1 MNSLYG
7 WKGRVHKA
15 IKVFELCKIEYV
27 RVYALPKTKNA
38 MMKTINRT
46 TCNHDADIALTWIL
60 LESSRRIVDVTC
72 DGYIASIRRS
82 FDNYRRIQAEN
93 ALSQQIAASGRAPI
107 PNNNNET
114 TDPTITLWIEGVVEN
129 TINSHV
135 KFIEQWRDIISD
147 AQKEAS
153 GWKREHKK
161 YLNKMS
167 KVEKAQKRAQDPNYD
182 SDDDSVASD
191 DSDSDNSDGD
201 SSDESEIG
209 DDDENDDMDDHDS
222 DDSINEH
229 GDNRLELLRMGI
241 RVDEHADRV
250 FQIGTYVAAGKVLI
264 SSLKIASKIDSI
276 ETAAQ
281 EAGTASILG
290 LAQAN
295 LSVAEVRLGGSHHTL
310 ATENNAVDA
319 RTADCKKS
327 ENDIVEEWKEQ
338 ADTSKVNA
346 IYSWYRLYH
355 GALPCVKIEKI

>member
-1 MNSLYG
+1 MDEASMNSLYG

-167 KVEKAQKRAQDPNYD
+167 KVE
-182 SDDDSVASD
+182 
-191 DSDSDNSDGD
+191 
-201 SSDESEIG
+201 
-209 DDDENDDMDDHDS
+209 NDVKFWRKL
-222 DDSINEH
+222 EKVLL
-229 GDNRLELLRMGI
+229 RLEKRSATLTAKVAQVSSVVLRN
-241 RVDEHADRV
+241 
-250 FQIGTYVAAGKVLI
+250 
-264 SSLKIASKIDSI
+264 DSAK
-276 ETAAQ
+276 TA
-281 EAGTASILG
+281 
-290 LAQAN
+290 
-295 LSVAEVRLGGSHHTL
+295 
-310 ATENNAVDA
+310 
-319 RTADCKKS
+319 
-327 ENDIVEEWKEQ
+327 
-338 ADTSKVNA
+338 
-346 IYSWYRLYH
+346 
-355 GALPCVKIEKI
+355 